1 MEVNEMKV
9 KDFPNWK
16 KVVFNDR
23 AILKADTK
31 FMSWEQIRALDNLEV
46 IAEEDKG
53 RTLICKNRWQKEEN
67 ML

>member
-1 MEVNEMKV
+1 MKV

-53 RTLICKNRWQKEEN
+53 RTLICENRDGQKEEN
-67 ML
+67 AL

>member
-1 MEVNEMKV
+1 MKV

-46 IAEEDKG
+46 IKEENKG
-53 RTLICKNRWQKEEN
+53 RTLICEDRDSQKEKN
-67 ML
+67 AL

>member
-1 MEVNEMKV
+1 MKV
-9 KDFPNWK
+9 KDFPKWK

-31 FMSWEQIRALDNLEV
+31 FMSWEQIRALDNTEV

-53 RTLICKNRWQKEEN
+53 RTLICENRD
-67 ML
+67 

>member
-1 MEVNEMKV
+1 MKV

-16 KVVFNDR
+16 KVGFNDR

-53 RTLICKNRWQKEEN
+53 RTLICENRN
-67 ML
+67 